1 MKKEMKNLRKMTC
14 IAICVVFC
22 LLSFGAVQAHSN
34 VRNSAVLTDGH
45 SVRGRNIIYLDEYSD
60 GSKVVLG
67 LGDYL
72 FVDLPT
78 NPSTGYDWHL
88 EELDQNIVAFRGKYY
103 YGFSGL
109 YGSPG
114 RVVRQF
120 EAVSLGATRL
130 VMKYYR
136 IWEGPGSAIDTYVLG
151 ITVVEKLIYLDEHDD
166 GSRVW
171 AHRGDYIAVDLPTN
185 PSTGYD
191 WHIEELDQRVVAFR
205 SKYYYGFSGLYGS
218 SGRVVWLFEVI
229 GHGRTGLVL
238 KYYRIWEGPSNALDS
253 YTLHIKILR
262 SNRIQAVPFAV

>member
-1 MKKEMKNLRKMTC
+1 MKKEMKSLRKLAC
-14 IAICVVFC
+14 IAICAVFC
-22 LLSFGAVQAHSN
+22 LLSFGAVQAQGYVKHPTM
-34 VRNSAVLTDGH
+34 LTNEHGGR
-45 SVRGRNIIYLDEYSD
+45 SRNIIYLDEYSD
-60 GSKVVLG
+60 GCKVVMG

-88 EELDQNIVAFRGKYY
+88 EELDQSIVAFRGKYY

-114 RVVRQF
+114 RVVWRF
-120 EAVSLGATRL
+120 EAMSLGATRL

-151 ITVVEKLIYLDEHDD
+151 ITVVKKLIYLDEHDD
-166 GSRVW
+166 GSRVE
-171 AHRGDYIAVDLPTN
+171 AHLGDYIAVDLPTN

-191 WHIEELDQRVVAFR
+191 WHLETLDQRVVALR

-229 GHGRTGLVL
+229 GYGRTGLVL
-238 KYYRIWEGPSNALDS
+238 KYYRIWEGPSNAIDT
-253 YTLHIKILR
+253 YTLHIMVLR
-262 SNRIQAVPFAV
+262 SNQIQTVPMAV